1 MRGIAI
7 FVILSSLLFSKYWDS
22 QFNITLKKD
31 EVSTFQIFDPIRVKN
46 FTFRWTLYIN
56 KGLVVLAHFDKY
68 PYQFMLYKDYNRDS
82 FRIKLQKK
90 RSFLMV
96 EFYEFDEKKQEAKFR
111 ILFKNTQ
118 ADIFQ
123 PSTL

>member
-22 QFNITLKKD
+22 QFDITLKKD
-31 EVSTFQIFDPIRVKN
+31 EVSTFQIFDTVRIKN
-46 FTFRWTLYIN
+46 LTFRWTLYIN
-56 KGLVVLAHFDKY
+56 KGLVVLANFDKY

-82 FRIKLQKK
+82 FRLKLQKK
-90 RSFLMV
+90 RSFVMI
-96 EFYEFDEKKQEAKFR
+96 EFYNFDFQKQEAKFKV
-111 ILFKNTQ
+111 LFKNIQ

-123 PSTL
+123 PSDF